1 MNDAPYQEMY
11 AVRGSGG
18 DSGSNGAEPW
28 RTQPIDHDALLL
40 TSWFIYIYIYL
51 VLSTPNLSGDA
62 EVHAWLAEKT
72 HTRNGRRPRE
82 ARTLLR
88 QRAPGTAKT
97 PEAGRRR
104 CVSPWWRATAPSQ
117 ARPCRGSSGRSVPA
131 AGVNAGRVRKAGKLR
146 RQRGRTLGRFICTCP
161 S

>member
-62 EVHAWLAEKT
+62 RPGSCVASGGAHLAALYGLVQASSTKIIIWRHLMRYVHI
-72 HTRNGRRPRE
+72 
-82 ARTLLR
+82 
-88 QRAPGTAKT
+88 
-97 PEAGRRR
+97 
-104 CVSPWWRATAPSQ
+104 S
-117 ARPCRGSSGRSVPA
+117 RSLHP
-131 AGVNAGRVRKAGKLR
+131 
-146 RQRGRTLGRFICTCP
+146 
-161 S
+161 